1 MLLSVNAVSAQ
12 GKLANMLIRY
22 FNSSTWR
29 VLTEFYILEH
39 RIAK

>member
-12 GKLANMLIRY
+12 GKPADMLFRY

-29 VLTEFYILEH
+29 ALSEFYILEH